1 MQLHAQ
7 IGVVALRGGPSELFS
22 EGLRHPDKDTRA
34 WAAACM
40 RSRALDR
47 SVLRDEI
54 ALLQGS
60 TRDESTPVRVE
71 SVKTLVGMV
80 GVESVPLRPPS
91 AGQEVDYVDLIV
103 AAEWLVHGQTSRSP

>member
-1 MQLHAQ
+1 
-7 IGVVALRGGPSELFS
+7 
-22 EGLRHPDKDTRA
+22 
-34 WAAACM
+34 M

-47 SVLRDEI
+47 SALRDEI

-91 AGQEVDYVDLIV
+91 AGREVDYVDPL
-103 AAEWLVHGQTSRSP
+103 WRQNGWCMGKTSRSP